1 MESGKNL
8 TEVGAAARPSLHQ
21 ETDVSRSRGDQ
32 RFTKIEVRRLM
43 RLADAQGVLKY
54 QIAIGSENGK
64 PTYTLIVD
72 KTAPATVGQTNDDL
86 DKWIMKH
93 ENQT

>member
-1 MESGKNL
+1 
-8 TEVGAAARPSLHQ
+8 
-21 ETDVSRSRGDQ
+21 
-32 RFTKIEVRRLM
+32 M